1 MGALPK
7 IICVASG
14 KGGAGKTNVT
24 LNLAWA
30 LARTGR
36 SVCILDADLG
46 LSNVDVLLGLTPQ
59 HTLDQVLFEGLPL
72 SQIIIPVATGI
83 DLIPGSSGVARMAE
97 LTRSARLRLV
107 REFAA
112 LSGYDYLLVDNS
124 PGISPQV
131 LALCLAA
138 QELVVVVNPEVTSL
152 TDAYA
157 LIKVLSTRGLT
168 WPPLV
173 LVNRSQSAQAAELAL
188 RRIQATA
195 QKHLHL
201 NCTSLGHLPEDASV
215 ARASALQRPVL
226 EAFPQ
231 SPFAQAMV
239 QVAARLAGA
248 ARESARRGKD
258 AASFWDASVRVLQ
271 QTAPAQTGAGG
282 TAAAPLGQEAQ
293 VPETQDPQTQ
303 EMAREIEAVRAL
315 FARLD
320 FKGAPE
326 PLRRMAAAGQG
337 HARRLS
343 AALERLA
350 PGAPPHAAQPTAE
363 KPRADKTIAAQAATG
378 SARADRDPGLVLVR
392 CANQDMGQIVT
403 DILRE
408 MRLTPVL
415 APVRTTGKGNGRG
428 AGGFGAATLCILAA
442 AGPVPAVT
450 EYLRTL
456 GGIPVLILDESF
468 GRNRAA
474 WQGQPGV
481 QSVLPV
487 PFEVPEFMH
496 SVSALLRR

>member
-1 MGALPK
+1 MGAMPK

-30 LARTGR
+30 LARLGR

-72 SQIIIPVATGI
+72 TRIITPVATGI
-83 DLIPGSSGVARMAE
+83 DLVPGSSGVARMAE

-173 LVNRSQSAQAAELAL
+173 LVNRAQSAAIAELAF

-271 QTAPAQTGAGG
+271 QTAPARPV
-282 TAAAPLGQEAQ
+282 TAAAPLG
-293 VPETQDPQTQ
+293 PETQDPEAQ
-303 EMAREIEAVRAL
+303 EMVREIEAVRAL

-326 PLRRMAAAGQG
+326 PLRRIAAAGQG

-350 PGAPPHAAQPTAE
+350 PGAQPKADKPTADKHVAAQTTAVQATAVQS
-363 KPRADKTIAAQAATG
+363 RADQ
-378 SARADRDPGLVLVR
+378 DPGLVLVR

-415 APVRTTGKGNGRG
+415 APVRTIGKGNGQG
-428 AGGFGAATLCILAA
+428 AGGFGAAGLCILAA

-450 EYLRTL
+450 EYLQTL

-496 SVSALLRR
+496 SVQALLGR